1 MLEAPILE
9 RIDVERHYENSPDL
23 SWLKQDYFCDK
34 YTGKE
39 AYMNVSHEL
48 NEEYKAR
55 DAERLRAY
63 YNDEWCMLGI
73 VAKAWIT
80 LHHKG
85 LAFQHEFN
93 ESVWGVESD
102 SEEHIKNM
110 IQEQVDILTHQA
122 QLNGI
127 VVSPNLQVIINEDI
141 KQ

>member
-1 MLEAPILE
+1 MKAPILE
-9 RIDVERHYENSPDL
+9 KIYVTKYVDDSPDL
-23 SWLKQDYFCDK
+23 SWLKQDYFADH
-34 YTGKE
+34 YVGKE

-80 LHHKG
+80 LHYKG

-102 SEEHIKNM
+102 SEEYIKTI

-122 QLNGI
+122 QLQGI
-127 VVSPNLQVIINEDI
+127 QVSPNLQVIVDASV